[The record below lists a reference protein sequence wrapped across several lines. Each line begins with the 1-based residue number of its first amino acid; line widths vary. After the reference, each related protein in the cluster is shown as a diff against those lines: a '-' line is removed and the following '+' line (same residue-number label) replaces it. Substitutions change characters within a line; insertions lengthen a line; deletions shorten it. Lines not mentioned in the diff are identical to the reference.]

1 VPAPKAIWYVMIGG
15 KKAGPLT
22 RVDLGVEAATG
33 RISVQNQ
40 VWKEG
45 MEEWCSA
52 GEVPDLAPLF
62 AKKKKEFVPS
72 SQKQAPPPPKKNDKG
87 EGLSDFDTAHFRLA
101 DLKPEDQAA
110 SRQMEFDT
118 SHFRLA
124 DLKAED
130 TGQNRNMEFDTA
142 HFRLADLK
150 AEDTGQNRNTEFDT
164 AHFRLADLGQQ
175 APPPADGP
183 KKRFRVAPAAPAKPL
198 IPQGKIKQASTDAV
212 AGKAPPPMPTPP
224 AMPKAAPRAPPAPP
238 PQAAPAAKAKPAAAP
253 PAAEPEWNP
262 NSTVVDFRTLG
273 ELVRQQDVVQNLF
286 ESEVAAEPEKP
297 KQAHAADLSRWAAG
311 EMAKEKKAAAKSPHP
326 APTPGPKRQL
336 PPPPVPLPVPHP
348 SGSAPWVWPSVAVGA
363 ILAAALAFF
372 LLWD

>member
-1 VPAPKAIWYVMIGG
+1 MIGG

-33 RISVQNQ
+33 RISSQNK

-45 MEEWCSA
+45 MEEWCAA
-52 GEVPDLAPLF
+52 GDVPDLAPLF

-101 DLKPEDQAA
+101 DMAPEDKGA

-124 DLKAED
+124 ELKDEDTGQNRNMEFDTAHFRLGDLPPED

-142 HFRLADLK
+142 HFRLAD
-150 AEDTGQNRNTEFDT
+150 
-164 AHFRLADLGQQ
+164 QQ
-175 APPPADGP
+175 QPPQDAP
-183 KKRFRVAPAAPAKPL
+183 KRRFRVAPAAPGAAAKQL
-198 IPQGKIKQASTDAV
+198 IPQGKLQQASTDAV
-212 AGKAPPPMPTPP
+212 PGKLPPPVPRAAAPAKPAPMPPAAKTPP
-224 AMPKAAPRAPPAPP
+224 
-238 PQAAPAAKAKPAAAP
+238 APAAKGKPAPA
-253 PAAEPEWNP
+253 PAAGQPEWNP
-262 NSTVVDFRTLG
+262 SSTVVDFHTLG
-273 ELVRQQDVVQNLF
+273 ELVHQQDVVQNLF
-286 ESEVAAEPEKP
+286 ESEVASEPQKAKEG
-297 KQAHAADLSRWAAG
+297 HAADLSKWAAG
-311 EMAKEKKAAAKSPHP
+311 EMVKEAKAAEKAPH
-326 APTPGPKRQL
+326 AAATPPKRQL
-336 PPPPVPLPVPHP
+336 PPPPVPLPVPRT
-348 SGSAPWVWPSVAVGA
+348 SGSAPWVWPSVAIGA